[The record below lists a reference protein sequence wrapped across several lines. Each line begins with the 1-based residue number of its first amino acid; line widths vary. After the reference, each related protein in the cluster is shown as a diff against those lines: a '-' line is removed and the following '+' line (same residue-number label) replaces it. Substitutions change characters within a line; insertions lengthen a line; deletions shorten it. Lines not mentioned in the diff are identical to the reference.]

1 MKAAHAASAP
11 VVERRSAA
19 HARGPRRAE
28 VDSTDIVSLP
38 RFAEDRNR
46 RPGGAGESAIAPTNR
61 GPGDSRSRRIAT
73 TSRIPR
79 KVARRPP
86 PNQVA
91 GRRGERRAPPAITAS
106 ARPACRRVRDPPRS
120 SRREANGKGV
130 GVIHRNRSAR
140 RAVAGALLLI
150 AVAAGATAR
159 AADRACD
166 AATAAGRAE
175 VSDLRLP
182 PNPDAPT
189 VLDTALRIIE
199 LTDIDVRKGQFQF
212 QGYADF
218 AWCDPRLAFDP
229 AEVGSEIQF
238 FSGPAVLEKQAEF
251 WNPDL
256 ALANE
261 ISGIQVRKREVT
273 IRSDG
278 RVRFRGLFSAHLA
291 ANFDLRRFP
300 FDSQVLPIQVESFTW
315 NEDALVFRPDPDGIG
330 VRQDFELP
338 EWKVGAVTSWAGRSP
353 ASRRGQQ
360 FARFEVDVEIE
371 RRVGYY
377 LWKAMLPLFLIVALS
392 WTVFWIPEG
401 IAGRIRLS
409 ATVILTIV
417 AYQFAM
423 AADLP
428 KVAYVTFLSAI
439 TTVSFLVVAL
449 TVVVNLVVFH
459 RQTLGDETAVERS
472 DRLNRWLVPAVYAIV
487 VAGVG
492 FAYLA

>member
-1 MKAAHAASAP
+1 LPARP
-11 VVERRSAA
+11 RSATLA
-19 HARGPRRAE
+19 PAARRA
-28 VDSTDIVSLP
+28 
-38 RFAEDRNR
+38 
-46 RPGGAGESAIAPTNR
+46 GE
-61 GPGDSRSRRIAT
+61 
-73 TSRIPR
+73 
-79 KVARRPP
+79 
-86 PNQVA
+86 
-91 GRRGERRAPPAITAS
+91 
-106 ARPACRRVRDPPRS
+106 
-120 SRREANGKGV
+120 GV
-130 GVIHRNRSAR
+130 GAIHRNV
-140 RAVAGALLLI
+140 RALRAISGSLLLI
-150 AVAAGATAR
+150 AAAAVAPATAR

-166 AATAAGRAE
+166 AATARGAG
-175 VSDLRLP
+175 VDLRRP
-182 PNPDAPT
+182 PDPDAPT
-189 VLDTALRIIE
+189 VLDTAIHIIE

-218 AWCDPRLAFDP
+218 SWCDPRLAFDP
-229 AEVGSEIQF
+229 AEVGSDIQLF
-238 FSGPAVLEKQAEF
+238 TGPAVLAKQEGL

-261 ISGIQVRKREVT
+261 VSGIQVRKREVT

-338 EWKVGAVTSWAGRSP
+338 EWKVGAVTSRAGRSP
-353 ASRRGQQ
+353 AARRGQQ
-360 FARFEVDVEIE
+360 FARFEVGVEIE

-377 LWKAMLPLFLIVALS
+377 LWKALLPLFLIVALS

-423 AADLP
+423 ASDLP
-428 KVAYVTFLSAI
+428 KVAYVTFLSAV
-439 TTVSFLVVAL
+439 TTVSFLIVAL
-449 TVVVNLVVFH
+449 TVVVNLVVFQ
-459 RQTLGDETAVERS
+459 RQERGDETAVARS
-472 DRLNRWLVPAVYAIV
+472 DRLNRWLVPAVYAIAMGA
-487 VAGVG
+487 VA
-492 FAYLA
+492 FAYLV